1 MRRGCVSVP
10 REDGWHGPQ
19 ALFLGSSHPGLQC
32 FEENALGLE
41 GFQDAGSARAVQ
53 PSVLRL
59 NEAAWVRGR
68 GEQVGVA
75 IW

>member
-1 MRRGCVSVP
+1 MAAWSA
-10 REDGWHGPQ
+10 
-19 ALFLGSSHPGLQC
+19 ALFLGSSHPGLPR
-32 FEENALGLE
+32 FEEHALGLE
-41 GFQDAGSARAVQ
+41 GFQVAGSARAVQ

-59 NEAAWVRGR
+59 DEAAWLGGR

>member
-1 MRRGCVSVP
+1 MRRGCVSIE

-19 ALFLGSSHPGLQC
+19 ALFHGSSHPGLHC
-32 FEENALGLE
+32 FEENALGLKE
-41 GFQDAGSARAVQ
+41 FQDAGSARAVQ

-59 NEAAWVRGR
+59 NETAWVGGR

-75 IW
+75 VW